1 MSQPIVE
8 ALTYFTALSFDIMSF
23 LIIERLAATGRPK
36 IKEDGMNISDW
47 LQVRSS
53 SANLPCTACDAPAQD
68 PEQCLPPAPKP
79 TAISLPV
86 QQCLKQEPHHMP
98 CLWQRDKMT
107 RLGLLKSVS
116 FRGRSNCYH
125 LDEF

>member
-47 LQVRSS
+47 LQVRSF
-53 SANLPCTACDAPAQD
+53 SAGLPCITCDAPSSKIIIWGNA
-68 PEQCLPPAPKP
+68 CL
-79 TAISLPV
+79 L
-86 QQCLKQEPHHMP
+86 H
-98 CLWQRDKMT
+98 R
-107 RLGLLKSVS
+107 
-116 FRGRSNCYH
+116 N
-125 LDEF
+125 